1 MAIIAATAAVG
12 YGISRYFK
20 IPVVAVLLVC
30 GLVLG
35 SLTEIPVEFLQSSM
49 ELGLAFLLFSMGI
62 ELSPERFANRS
73 GTIFLMAITQISLV
87 GLSAYGLAHLL
98 GYDHNAGL
106 LLSFAVA
113 SSSTLAVVRHLR
125 NNGQM
130 YEPFGRLVTGVLL
143 IQDTIML
150 ALLAFLPEGNDLHY
164 FETGIYILL
173 LGAASSLMHVIIVPF
188 LVKKFAEDDEI
199 LLLLALAVLFIFL
212 GMAHGLGLPL
222 HLGAFAG
229 GIALSA
235 FPVNGLVRGQLFSVT
250 HFFLAFFFVALGA
263 LIVFPSAGGLFTV
276 LAFVILLFLITPPVV
291 TFIGERS
298 GISTRSSLES
308 GLLLAQ
314 AGELS
319 LAAALLFYQNGKI
332 DPELFSI
339 IALITVTTM
348 TITPLLATDRTTY
361 YMMHY
366 RPGFRPGEEGPR
378 LSGHILI
385 LGFGTVSR
393 QILEMLKQTGR
404 EILIIDDDVQVVAQ
418 LRSQGLMAFA
428 GDSRNNR
435 QMLGTA
441 SLRSAHLVLSFAR
454 RLEDSIHVVRLA
466 RGGTAKVVVRVFDEP
481 AAELIRKAG
490 GIPIN
495 CLDSAVTEFIN
506 WFEGQTFSKPG
517 SGLLPQSHPVQT
529 A

>member
-1 MAIIAATAAVG
+1 M
-12 YGISRYFK
+12 
-20 IPVVAVLLVC
+20 LLVC
-30 GLVLG
+30 GLALG
-35 SLTEIPVEFLQSSM
+35 FFREMPDELLKTSM

-73 GTIFLMAITQISLV
+73 GTIFIIAITQISLV
-87 GLSAYGLAHLL
+87 GLSAYGLAYLL
-98 GYDHNAGL
+98 GYGHEAGL

-150 ALLAFLPEGNDLHY
+150 GLLAFLPEGSDLHY
-164 FETGIYILL
+164 FQTGIYILL

-199 LLLLALAVLFIFL
+199 LLLLALAVLFVFL
-212 GMAHGLGLPL
+212 GMAHALSLPL

-229 GIALSA
+229 GIALSS

-263 LIVFPSAGGLFTV
+263 LIVLPSISGIFTV
-276 LAFVILLFLITPPVV
+276 VAFVALLFLITPPVV

-319 LAAALLFYQNGKI
+319 LAAALLFFQNGKI

-366 RPGFRPGEEGPR
+366 RPGFRKEEGPR
-378 LSGHILI
+378 LTGHILI
-385 LGFGTVSR
+385 LGYGTVSR
-393 QILEMLKQTGR
+393 QILGMLKETGR
-404 EILIIDDDVQVVAQ
+404 QILILDDDAQVVAD
-418 LRSQGLMAFA
+418 LRRQGLMAFS

-435 QMLGTA
+435 QMLGVA
-441 SLRSAHLVLSFAR
+441 SIRTAHLVLSFAR
-454 RLEDSIHVVRLA
+454 RLEDSVHVVRLA
-466 RGGTAKVVVRVFDEP
+466 RGGTAKVVVRVFDDA

-495 CLDSAVTEFIN
+495 CLDSAVTEFIK
-506 WFEGQTFSKPG
+506 WFEERSLISQN
-517 SGLLPQSHPVQT
+517 
-529 A
+529 